1 MPDTHSTTIRLS
13 WTGAWTCWQAQVARR
28 PCIAS
33 ADCRNPRTT
42 RSSQRA
48 EHGRRSTRHAS
59 VVHPRLAAK
68 LTIAPCVPAGM
79 RGTALKHH
87 AVVLS
92 LSQPH
97 GFDSPHARPRS
108 AKASR
113 GYWDAGVSSYGC
125 GGLGVGWKGGVTP
138 DARQLELKAKL
149 VSRGSLSAS
158 EGGAG
163 ISGKKGTF
171 PHSNGIGWCA
181 DDLVK
186 SRNKKLCFFQPAGHA
201 LSPRLVPP
209 QKGERTETRREDP
222 LLLQQQYAM
231 QEQSLRQQQE
241 NLRQRMSGM
250 QLQQMHQSA
259 GDEIIDADVSNI
271 GMLHVAKSQVLAAIK
286 LGSLRASSRFRIEV
300 EVCRAQRPSLTLRG
314 SSKKYKEK
322 YLELESAIH
331 EISQEP
337 SILEEGPFL
346 TGAFSAMRFC
356 TVLETKA
363 SSNDGKGLDGARLGA
378 FEVILVWENSAGH
391 TERIEIFSKLASGL
405 WPHVQLLVQDLSQ
418 MLPALADAASVTKIT
433 EQYQN
438 ALEQA
443 NNASE
448 EKSEVVRVLQTKLLE
463 RETALLA
470 KQRQASMSKD
480 QTAEKT
486 GLVDDLNTK
495 MLAAEQEVHALRLG
509 KNALLDE
516 LSRERSHVKGLEADV
531 FELRQAVSGLHYPSP
546 DTDAQLAN
554 TTAELHSVKRAYER
568 LRTDIAG
575 ADEMKLRLK
584 GSELENASYLKELA
598 VRKKELEVLRQEST
612 ESTDEAKRLGFDLG
626 VVKRALSTAQER
638 IPLLEAHLRAEQQK
652 NVEQQRRE
660 ALLVAEQQH
669 REAELVAEL
678 NATIESERKV
688 SAQLRTRLASAESKV
703 QLAVGALASA
713 KSKMEEAEVTGTK
726 RQEEIS
732 DLSARV
738 LTLQDELRHER
749 ARVQQ
754 ESQAS
759 SETEAGVRARIPDL
773 EAQLAQERRALRE
786 AHRALKDEEGQL
798 DQANQAAETL
808 CRGIDKLKEELARER
823 ERGNEVQATK
833 EVMLSAALRVEL
845 EGLREQLEQGR
856 ARRVREKDESAEERA
871 NVLQAHV
878 QEVSALREQLEQ
890 ERMRGVRDREDSAR
904 ERAHTLRAHT
914 QELSALEGRLAERQ
928 RTGEVREVVKV
939 VEVVKEVEVIKEVEA
954 PANKAL
960 ETELLSER
968 ARVAA
973 EKGRVQQ
980 LEQRLQSVQDEGT
993 GMTRAHQQRVQELEA
1008 DVRRLRQQLEQQQA
1022 RQHPHDQMADGR
1034 LQVALTEAAALR
1046 KSLTQQE
1053 QALGALSSTI
1063 EGEEKEQFLLQAA
1076 SELAHAKAN
1085 VDALSKTK
1093 IKLEASNASLQET
1106 NARLETELALLKA
1119 TSDGK
1124 FCILRMKAIKV
1135 RNQATSL
1142 HLTSAPERCGCN
1154 NQSCLM
1160 PERMCAG
1167 KAGIVGVAL
1176 GCARVKYSDPVD
1188 AWSQANREIGGAE
1201 DPLYTRLRDYEKRLS
1216 KVCPSAWTCMWW
1228 AVCASKG

>member
-1 MPDTHSTTIRLS
+1 
-13 WTGAWTCWQAQVARR
+13 
-28 PCIAS
+28 
-33 ADCRNPRTT
+33 
-42 RSSQRA
+42 
-48 EHGRRSTRHAS
+48 
-59 VVHPRLAAK
+59 
-68 LTIAPCVPAGM
+68 M

-97 GFDSPHARPRS
+97 GFNSPHARPRS

-158 EGGAG
+158 EGVAG

-171 PHSNGIGWCA
+171 FPSNGIGWCA

-186 SRNKKLCFFQPAGHA
+186 SRNKKLCFFQPADHA

-209 QKGERTETRREDP
+209 PKGERKETRREDP
-222 LLLQQQYAM
+222 LMLQQQYAM

-250 QLQQMHQSA
+250 QLQQMHHSA

-271 GMLHVAKSQVLAAIK
+271 GMLPVAKSQVLAAIK

-322 YLELESAIH
+322 YLELENAIH

-363 SSNDGKGLDGARLGA
+363 SSNDGKGVDGARLGA

-405 WPHVQLLVQDLSQ
+405 WPHVQLLVQDLLQ

-433 EQYQN
+433 EQYKN

-443 NNASE
+443 NNSSE

-470 KQRQASMSKD
+470 KQCQASISKE

-509 KNALLDE
+509 KDAMLDE
-516 LSRERSHVKGLEADV
+516 LSRERSHVKDLEADV
-531 FELRQAVSGLHYPSP
+531 FELRRALSGLHSSVP

-568 LRTDIAG
+568 LRTDTAG

-584 GSELENASYLKELA
+584 ASALENASYLKELA
-598 VRKKELEVLRQEST
+598 VRKKELEVLRKEST
-612 ESTDEAKRLGFDLG
+612 ESTDEAKRLRFDLG

-660 ALLVAEQQH
+660 A
-669 REAELVAEL
+669 ELVAEL

-688 SAQLRTRLASAESKV
+688 SAQLKTRLASAENKV

-726 RQEEIS
+726 RQEAIS

-738 LTLQDELRHER
+738 LTLQDELRQER

-759 SETEAGVRARIPDL
+759 IETEAGVRARIPDL
-773 EAQLAQERRALRE
+773 ETQLAQERQALSE
-786 AHRALKDEEGQL
+786 AHRALKDEEAQL
-798 DQANQAAETL
+798 DKANRAAETL
-808 CRGIDKLKEELARER
+808 CREIDKLKEELARER

-833 EVMLSAALRVEL
+833 EVTLAGALRIEL

-856 ARRVREKDESAEERA
+856 ARWVRERDESAEERA

-890 ERMRGVRDREDSAR
+890 ERMRGVRDRDESAR
-904 ERAHTLRAHT
+904 ERAHILRAHT
-914 QELSALEGRLAERQ
+914 QELSALEGRLMAERQ
-928 RTGEVREVVKV
+928 RTGELREVVKV
-939 VEVVKEVEVIKEVEA
+939 VEVVKEVEVIKEVVKEVVVIKEVEA

-980 LEQRLQSVQDEGT
+980 LEQQLQSVQDEGT

-1008 DVRRLRQQLEQQQA
+1008 DVQRQRQQLEQQQA
-1022 RQHPHDQMADGR
+1022 RQHQHDQMADGR
-1034 LQVALTEAAALR
+1034 LQEALAEVAALR

-1063 EGEEKEQFLLQAA
+1063 EGKEKERLRLHEAI
-1076 SELAHAKAN
+1076 SSLNTELAHAKAN

-1093 IKLEASNASLQET
+1093 LKLEASNASLQEA
-1106 NARLETELALLKA
+1106 NVRLETELALLKA
-1119 TSDGK
+1119 TSEGK

-1135 RNQATSL
+1135 WNQATPL
-1142 HLTSAPERCGCN
+1142 HLTSAPERCGCQRVGVPN
-1154 NQSCLM
+1154 SQSCLM
-1160 PERMCAG
+1160 SERMCAG
-1167 KAGIVGVAL
+1167 KAGSVGGAP

-1228 AVCASKG
+1228 AVCASKGSPSKGAYVRAYSL